1 MPIKSDHNSESLFK
15 GVLLAHL
22 ILALHFVLLAG
33 LVVVIFF
40 FGWLVSH
47 LFWIILAVILL
58 AGLSAYLFYRR
69 LRREGRSLRE
79 AMRSPMFE
87 GRSVEI
93 SLLGG
98 MASLRLGP
106 PTQTTTIEYGGN
118 GGSRILEDPEVM
130 RIREIEALG
139 DLLEKRLITPQEFA
153 DAKKK
158 ILER

>member
-1 MPIKSDHNSESLFK
+1 MPIKSDHSNESPFK

-33 LVVVIFF
+33 LVGVIFF

-58 AGLSAYLFYRR
+58 VGLSAYLFYRR
-69 LRREGRSLRE
+69 LRREGKSLRE
-79 AMRSPMFE
+79 AMRSPIFE

-93 SLLGG
+93 NLLGG

-106 PTQTTTIEYGGN
+106 PTRSTTIAHGGN
-118 GGSRILEDPEVM
+118 GGLPALEDPEIM
-130 RIREIEALG
+130 RIREIAALAE
-139 DLLEKRLITPQEFA
+139 LLEKKLITQEEFA
-153 DAKKK
+153 DAKQK
-158 ILER
+158 IMGR